1 MKFEPPLASEPKVTL
16 LAGGT
21 FKALLPPTAAGG
33 NYMASASCASCANSS
48 ATTLV
53 NLTFV
58 RPFPPPP
65 PRQVTAPQQFTS

>member
-33 NYMASASCASCANSS
+33 NYKASASCASCTNSS
-48 ATTLV
+48 STTLV

-58 RPFPPPP
+58 RPLTPATLPC
-65 PRQVTAPQQFTS
+65 TTPQQFTS